1 MVNRSG
7 EARAITEAIERLRK
21 TVPGLPPSIVED
33 AVAVAVPEFEGNPLR
48 DFVPLFVERTAR
60 QRLRALV

>member
-1 MVNRSG
+1 MNRSE

-21 TVPGLPPSIVED
+21 TFPGLPPSIVED
-33 AVAVAVPEFEGNPLR
+33 AVADSVPEFEGNPIR

-60 QRLRALV
+60 QKLRALV